1 MVVTQPPGPATS
13 LVSKRFGWAGTAF
26 ATAQPHSSHSFRSL
40 VALFPMSIASKVC
53 VLLVLLGLMA
63 SLAGGGASASPAAST
78 MPSLGHKVRAAPR
91 WTGAQY
97 GRLTGQLLASI
108 HAGKQAS
115 LAVKAATKLTKES
128 QKALL
133 KAPGR
138 RGETLTVTIKA
149 KYGGYT
155 PMEVVKVCD
164 AIKAGDI
171 KRTELKRTEYS
182 PPYKY
187 PRLVPKSTVEMYLVK
202 DPKTQQPKYEA
213 LRGRLTM
220 PPKEQPLLTEKV
232 DTFLQLATFWAH
244 RARLPFRKKA
254 IMDRPE
260 KLGTGRA
267 PDATRSG
274 LKIRDDPAMAAAA
287 AAAAAVS
294 PIGDDGD
301 ALLQQAAAI
310 VGASRKSRVP
320 TDTQSGRAGT
330 RVSYNKGGLHMTAQD
345 HVNDLVRVEADR
357 EAQAKKSTDGHL
369 AYVYKWRK
377 KLNDTTAKL
386 AANNEDFKKLSNP
399 ELIAFILA
407 REGKQ
412 PTNKQK
418 ASMVTL
424 AMTVKNK
431 PVTLGKCA
439 ICIAKLADYTS
450 MLEDG
455 IAV

>member
-1 MVVTQPPGPATS
+1 MDGCT
-13 LVSKRFGWAGTAF
+13 
-26 ATAQPHSSHSFRSL
+26 
-40 VALFPMSIASKVC
+40 
-53 VLLVLLGLMA
+53 
-63 SLAGGGASASPAAST
+63 
-78 MPSLGHKVRAAPR
+78 VRAID
-91 WTGAQY
+91 
-97 GRLTGQLLASI
+97 RLPASI

-244 RARLPFRKKA
+244 RARLPFR
-254 IMDRPE
+254 
-260 KLGTGRA
+260 
-267 PDATRSG
+267 
-274 LKIRDDPAMAAAA
+274 
-287 AAAAAVS
+287 
-294 PIGDDGD
+294 
-301 ALLQQAAAI
+301 
-310 VGASRKSRVP
+310 
-320 TDTQSGRAGT
+320 
-330 RVSYNKGGLHMTAQD
+330 
-345 HVNDLVRVEADR
+345 
-357 EAQAKKSTDGHL
+357 
-369 AYVYKWRK
+369 
-377 KLNDTTAKL
+377 
-386 AANNEDFKKLSNP
+386 LSNP

-431 PVTLGKCA
+431 PVTRASARSASRSWPITRACWRTALPCEGEHMIYFAEQGGVRA
-439 ICIAKLADYTS
+439 ILFRHEPSVVGPVPRTPRSGAFI
-450 MLEDG
+450 G
-455 IAV
+455 

>member
-1 MVVTQPPGPATS
+1 MFRNVLAGWAQHSPPHSRTAPIRPEPRGSFSDVDRFESLRSSRPAGPDGLPCWGRGLGFAGSVDDAVPGPQ
-13 LVSKRFGWAGTAF
+13 G
-26 ATAQPHSSHSFRSL
+26 P
-40 VALFPMSIASKVC
+40 C
-53 VLLVLLGLMA
+53 C
-63 SLAGGGASASPAAST
+63 PAVDGCT
-78 MPSLGHKVRAAPR
+78 VRAID
-91 WTGAQY
+91 
-97 GRLTGQLLASI
+97 RLPASI

-182 PPYKY
+182 PPYKS

-244 RARLPFRKKA
+244 RARLPFR
-254 IMDRPE
+254 
-260 KLGTGRA
+260 LG
-267 PDATRSG
+267 
-274 LKIRDDPAMAAAA
+274 
-287 AAAAAVS
+287 
-294 PIGDDGD
+294 
-301 ALLQQAAAI
+301 
-310 VGASRKSRVP
+310 
-320 TDTQSGRAGT
+320 
-330 RVSYNKGGLHMTAQD
+330 
-345 HVNDLVRVEADR
+345 
-357 EAQAKKSTDGHL
+357 
-369 AYVYKWRK
+369 
-377 KLNDTTAKL
+377 
-386 AANNEDFKKLSNP
+386 NP

-431 PVTLGKCA
+431 RSRGQVRDLHREAGRLHEHAGGRHCRVRVS
-439 ICIAKLADYTS
+439 I
-450 MLEDG
+450 
-455 IAV
+455 